1 MFDLLLDDP
10 IPSIDEDDSGFVTG
24 SVINL
29 DIPGNE
35 VTLEID
41 FGDPLSPPQTQSFT
55 VKDDGTGAD
64 LVAGDGIIEFSIPKQ
79 YLDDNPTGTPFDDY
93 TVDVSARENVV
104 SGTDAVFV
112 IDDSG
117 STGSSAGF
125 DVDGDGIISGFFS
138 NDSILDAQVA
148 AFKALNQDLINRGL
162 GDTAKVSISAY
173 SSGANLL
180 DLDPVTTGVQTFTTP
195 NADADGNGIRDV
207 DQALDTLSSG
217 GGTNFEAGLQQAIT
231 AINNAGT
238 PPGGGSVIF
247 LSDGFNNTGGSP
259 LNEAD
264 TIRNTLGQNLR
275 AFGVGS
281 GSSLPDLQ
289 EVDPNA
295 EKFTDISELLGL
307 FSGTGSNVNQDS
319 ESATVT
325 VNNVAPTVNL
335 DQPSDINES
344 ETLTLTGAFQD
355 PGSLDTFTAE
365 IAWGDGSADST
376 FTLPDI
382 GGLTAGDTF
391 NSTTDSAVFTVTS
404 IDGSAGEVGFSVDHT
419 YQNDGSI
426 NIDVSV
432 TDDDTGVGTA
442 AVQLEVLD
450 GTTPTIPVIP
460 NLEFDPLKAVGV
472 SGTDGDDAL
481 TGTEA
486 DEQLEGFAG
495 NDVISGGAGTDLID
509 GGEGNDTVV
518 YQFDDP
524 GVVVNLDQGG
534 AVDGNG
540 DTDTIVDIENVIG
553 SDLDDTIAGNDDSNN
568 LSGRAG
574 DDVISGLGGND
585 FIVGGAGADELE
597 GGLGSDNFAY
607 IMPSDGGDTIYDFE
621 TGVDKIFIVGGVF
634 QNFSTE
640 ISGGLVSSEQFFSGA
655 AASSGDHRF
664 GYDSTTGDV
673 LFDSDGLGG
682 ADATVLANIGAN
694 TPFTNTDITV
704 V

>member
-112 IDDSG
+112 IDVSG
-117 STGSSAGF
+117 STFSSAGF
-125 DVDGDGIISGFFS
+125 DVDGDGFS
-138 NDSILDAQVA
+138 DSILDAEVA

-173 SSGANLL
+173 SSSFSTRLL
-180 DLDPVTTGVQTFTTP
+180 DLDPVTSGVQTFTTP
-195 NADADGNGIRDV
+195 NADADGNGVRDV
-207 DQALDTLSSG
+207 DQALGDLSSS

-238 PPGGGSVIF
+238 APGGGSVIF
-247 LSDGFNNTGGSP
+247 LSDGVASTSSIP
-259 LNEAD
+259 DEVD
-264 TIRNTLGQNLR
+264 TITNILGQNLR

-281 GSSLPDLQ
+281 GSRLITLQ
-289 EVDPNA
+289 DIDPNA

-319 ESATVT
+319 ESTTVT

-391 NSTTDSAVFTVTS
+391 NSTTDSAVFTITS
-404 IDGSAGEVGFSVDHT
+404 IDESAGEVGFSVDHT

-450 GTTPTIPVIP
+450 ATTPTIPVIP
-460 NLEFDPLKAVGV
+460 NLEFDPLNAVGV

-553 SDLDDTIAGNDDSNN
+553 SEFDDVIGGDDDSNN

-634 QNFSTE
+634 QNFSTG

-682 ADATVLANIGAN
+682 ADAQVLANIGAN